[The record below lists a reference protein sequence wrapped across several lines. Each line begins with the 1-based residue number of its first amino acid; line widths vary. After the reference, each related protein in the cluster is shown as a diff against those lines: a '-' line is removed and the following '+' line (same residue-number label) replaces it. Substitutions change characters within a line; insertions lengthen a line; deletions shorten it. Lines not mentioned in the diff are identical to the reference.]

1 MEYNSSCVSAPR
13 LRTSGKRILNALS
26 GKGSVFLL
34 VCSRSI
40 LDMRQK
46 KKNRKLVFS
55 KTLAGVLAALLLM
68 GLLFGC
74 GFWGSTDK
82 EAEKLPQI
90 VVGSD
95 VYPPF
100 NYEDADGTPTGIDV
114 ELAREAFR
122 RMGYEPKFM
131 TIVWEEKNE
140 LLEQGTIDC
149 IWGSF
154 SIDGRENQYRWTE
167 PYMYSRQVVAVRE
180 NSPIYTLQDLE
191 GKRVAVQS
199 TTKPEGI
206 FLSHTDP
213 RIPQIRE
220 LFSLQ
225 NRELLYPYLSKGYA
239 DAIAAHET
247 SIMQSMVEYNL
258 HYRILEEPLL
268 TVGLGVAFAK
278 EDERS
283 VCDELSQTF
292 RDMREDGTME
302 KIIGKYLKNPE
313 SYLEV
318 NGNEK

>member
-1 MEYNSSCVSAPR
+1 
-13 LRTSGKRILNALS
+13 
-26 GKGSVFLL
+26 
-34 VCSRSI
+34 
-40 LDMRQK
+40 MRQK
-46 KKNRKLVFS
+46 KKNGKFWLS
-55 KTLAGVLAALLLM
+55 KALAGVLAVLLLM
-68 GLLFGC
+68 GLFSGC
-74 GFWGSTDK
+74 GFWGNKDK
-82 EAEKLPQI
+82 ETEKLPQI

-122 RMGYEPKFM
+122 RMGYEPKFV
-131 TIVWEEKNE
+131 TIVWEEKNN
-140 LLEQGTIDC
+140 LLEQGIIDC

-154 SIDGRENQYRWTE
+154 SIDGREDQYRWTQ

-225 NRELLYPYLSKGYA
+225 SQELIYPYLSKGYA

-247 SIMQSMVEYNL
+247 AIMQCMADYNL
-258 HYRILEEPLL
+258 NYRILEEPLL

-278 EDERS
+278 DDQRNI
-283 VCDELSQTF
+283 CDELSKTF
-292 RDMREDGTME
+292 REMREDGTMK
-302 KIIGKYLKNPE
+302 KIIGKYLKNPDK
-313 SYLEV
+313 YLEV
-318 NGNEK
+318 YGSEK